1 MICRAAI
8 NSHIEAITFFAMI
21 CKINITTIIV
31 MLAVVPEEE
40 IVKKRS
46 AIYVEE
52 NCVGTLKVIVYW
64 LSF

>member
-1 MICRAAI
+1 
-8 NSHIEAITFFAMI
+8 MI